1 MLAPMFSAETLT
13 TFVIAAL
20 VMVAIPGP
28 TVLFTIGRAMALG
41 RVGGFLSI
49 LGTAIGSLVLVAGV
63 ALGVGTVIAQS
74 VVLFTV
80 VKVVGAGYLVFL
92 GIQAIRHRK
101 DAAGSVTGAQPRR
114 SGARLLRE
122 GFVVGVT
129 NPKSIAFFLAILP
142 QFVDLPA
149 GSVPMQLFVLG
160 AITVTI
166 GVACDA
172 IWVLLASAARDW
184 FGRSPR
190 RLQTMSTVGGSL
202 MIVLGAF
209 LLLWNEKPAPA

>member
-1 MLAPMFSAETLT
+1 MFSAETLT
-13 TFVIAAL
+13 TFVIAAF
-20 VMVAIPGP
+20 VMVVIPGP

-49 LGTAIGSLVLVAGV
+49 LGTAVGSLLLVAAV

-74 VVLFTV
+74 LVLFTI
-80 VKVVGAGYLVFL
+80 VKVLGAGYLVFL

-101 DAAGSVTGAQPRR
+101 DAAVAITGAQPRR
-114 SGARLLRE
+114 SGMRLLTE

-142 QFVDLPA
+142 QFVDLHA

-160 AITVTI
+160 AITVSI

-172 IWVLLASAARDW
+172 VWVLLASAARDW

-190 RLQTMSTVGGSL
+190 RLQAMGATGGGL
-202 MIVLGAF
+202 MIALGAF
-209 LLLWNEKPAPA
+209 LLVWSEKPASS

>member
-1 MLAPMFSAETLT
+1 MFSAETLA
-13 TFVIAAL
+13 TFVVAAF
-20 VMVAIPGP
+20 VMVVIPGP

-41 RVGGFLSI
+41 RLGGFLSI
-49 LGTAIGSLVLVAGV
+49 LGTALGSIMLVVGV
-63 ALGVGTVIAQS
+63 ALGVGTVVAQS
-74 VVLFTV
+74 IVLFTI
-80 VKVVGAGYLVFL
+80 VKVLGAGYLVFL

-101 DAAGSVTGAQPRR
+101 DSAATATGPVARR
-114 SGARLLRE
+114 SGARLLGE

-142 QFVDLPA
+142 QFVDLHA

-160 AITVTI
+160 AIVVAI

-172 IWVLLASAARDW
+172 IWVLLASGAREW

-190 RLQTMSTVGGSL
+190 RVETMGATGGGL
-202 MIVLGAF
+202 MIGLGAF
-209 LLLWNEKPAPA
+209 LLLWSEKPADG

>member
-1 MLAPMFSAETLT
+1 MIAPDTLLAFI
-13 TFVIAAL
+13 VAAF
-20 VMVAIPGP
+20 VMVVIPGP

-49 LGTAIGSLVLVAGV
+49 LGTAVGSVVLVVAV

-74 VVLFTV
+74 VVLFTI
-80 VKVVGAGYLVFL
+80 VKVLGAGYLIFL

-101 DAAGSVTGAQPRR
+101 DAALAMVTAQPRR
-114 SGARLLRE
+114 SGRRLLLE

-142 QFVDLPA
+142 QFVDLHA
-149 GSVPMQLFVLG
+149 GSVPTQLFTLG
-160 AITVTI
+160 VIVVAI
-166 GVACDA
+166 GVTCDA
-172 IWVLLASAARDW
+172 LWVLLASAARDW

-190 RLQTMSTVGGSL
+190 RIEAMGATGGGL
-202 MIVLGAF
+202 MIALGAF
-209 LLLWNEKPAPA
+209 LLVWSEKPATA

>member
-1 MLAPMFSAETLT
+1 MFSAETLT
-13 TFVIAAL
+13 TFVVAAF
-20 VMVAIPGP
+20 VMVVIPGP

-41 RVGGFLSI
+41 RLGGFLSI
-49 LGTAIGSLVLVAGV
+49 LGTALGSIVLVVGV
-63 ALGVGTVIAQS
+63 ALGVGTVVAQS
-74 VVLFTV
+74 LVLFTI
-80 VKVVGAGYLVFL
+80 VKVLGAGYLVFL

-101 DAAGSVTGAQPRR
+101 DAVATATGPVVRR
-114 SGARLLRE
+114 SGARLLGE

-142 QFVDLPA
+142 QFVDLHA

-160 AITVTI
+160 AIVVAI

-172 IWVLLASAARDW
+172 VWVLLASAAREW

-190 RLQTMSTVGGSL
+190 RIEAMSASGGVL
-202 MIVLGAF
+202 MIGLGAF
-209 LLLWNEKPAPA
+209 LLLWSDKPANAGV

>member
-1 MLAPMFSAETLT
+1 MFSAETLT
-13 TFVIAAL
+13 TFVVAAF
-20 VMVAIPGP
+20 VMVVIPGP

-41 RVGGFLSI
+41 RLGGFLSI
-49 LGTAIGSLVLVAGV
+49 LGTALGSIVLVVGV
-63 ALGVGTVIAQS
+63 ALGVGTVVAQS
-74 VVLFTV
+74 LVLFTI
-80 VKVVGAGYLVFL
+80 VKVLGAGYLVFL

-101 DAAGSVTGAQPRR
+101 DAVATATGPVVRR
-114 SGARLLRE
+114 SGVRLLGE

-142 QFVDLPA
+142 QFVDLHA

-160 AITVTI
+160 TIVVAI

-172 IWVLLASAARDW
+172 VWVLLASAAREW

-190 RLQTMSTVGGSL
+190 RIEAMSASGGVL
-202 MIVLGAF
+202 MIGLGAF
-209 LLLWNEKPAPA
+209 LLLWSDKPANAGV

>member
-1 MLAPMFSAETLT
+1 MFSTATLT
-13 TFVIAAL
+13 TFVVAAFI
-20 VMVAIPGP
+20 MVAIPGP

-41 RVGGFLSI
+41 RLGGFLSI
-49 LGTAIGSLVLVAGV
+49 VGTAIGSIILVIGV

-74 VVLFTV
+74 VVLFTA
-80 VKVVGAGYLVFL
+80 VKVLGAGYLIFL

-101 DAAGSVTGAQPRR
+101 DAANAITGAQPQR
-114 SGARLLRE
+114 SGARLLAE

-142 QFVDLPA
+142 QFVDLGT
-149 GSVPMQLFVLG
+149 GSVPVQLFVLG
-160 AITVTI
+160 AIVVTI

-172 IWVLLASAARDW
+172 VWVLLASAAREW

-190 RLQTMSTVGGSL
+190 RLEAMGATGGAL
-202 MIVLGAF
+202 MISLGAF
-209 LLLWNEKPAPA
+209 LLVWSEKPSST

>member
-1 MLAPMFSAETLT
+1 MFSGETLT
-13 TFVIAAL
+13 TFVIAAFI
-20 VMVAIPGP
+20 MVVIPGP

-41 RVGGFLSI
+41 RLGGFLSI
-49 LGTAIGSLVLVAGV
+49 LGTAIGSIVLVVAV
-63 ALGVGTVIAQS
+63 ALGIGTVVAQS
-74 VVLFTV
+74 AVLFTI
-80 VKVVGAGYLVFL
+80 VKVLGAGYLVFL
-92 GIQAIRHRK
+92 GVQAIRHRK
-101 DAAGSVTGAQPRR
+101 DAAKSMTGSVPRR
-114 SGARLLRE
+114 SGLRLLGE

-142 QFVDLPA
+142 QFVDLHS

-160 AITVTI
+160 TIVVAI

-190 RLQTMSTVGGSL
+190 RIEAMSATGGGL
-202 MIVLGAF
+202 MIGLGVF
-209 LLLWNEKPAPA
+209 LLIWSEKPASA

>member
-1 MLAPMFSAETLT
+1 MFSAETLA
-13 TFVIAAL
+13 TFIVAAF
-20 VMVAIPGP
+20 VMVVIPGP

-41 RVGGFLSI
+41 RLGGFLSI
-49 LGTAIGSLVLVAGV
+49 LGTAVGSIVLVVAV
-63 ALGVGTVIAQS
+63 ALGVGTVVAQS
-74 VVLFTV
+74 VVLFTI
-80 VKVVGAGYLVFL
+80 VKVLGAGYLVFL

-101 DAAGSVTGAQPRR
+101 DAASAVTGVPTAH
-114 SGARLLRE
+114 SGPKLLLE

-142 QFVDLPA
+142 QFVDLDS
-149 GSVPMQLFVLG
+149 GSVPLQLFVLG
-160 AITVTI
+160 AIVVAI

-190 RLQTMSTVGGSL
+190 RIEAMGATGGVL
-202 MIVLGAF
+202 MIGLGAF
-209 LLLWNEKPAPA
+209 LLVWSEKPAAA

>member
-1 MLAPMFSAETLT
+1 MFSVDTLA
-13 TFVIAAL
+13 TFVVAAFI
-20 VMVAIPGP
+20 MVVIPGP

-41 RVGGFLSI
+41 RIGGFLSI
-49 LGTAIGSLVLVAGV
+49 LGTALGSILLVVAV

-74 VVLFTV
+74 IVLFTI
-80 VKVVGAGYLVFL
+80 VKVLGAGYLVFL

-101 DAAGSVTGAQPRR
+101 DAAAIATRPQPRR
-114 SGARLLRE
+114 SGLRLLAE

-142 QFVDLPA
+142 QFVDLHA
-149 GSVPMQLFVLG
+149 GSVPMQLLVLG
-160 AITVTI
+160 VIVVSI

-172 IWVLLASAARDW
+172 IWVLLASAARQW

-190 RLQTMSTVGGSL
+190 RIEAMGATGGAL
-202 MIVLGAF
+202 MIGLGAF
-209 LLLWNEKPAPA
+209 LLLWSEKPGAT